1 MPSLSV
7 SSPLVELE
15 HKTARDGRVDGGK
28 EKFKL
33 EYSVQLRILSF
44 PVLLPPH
51 TDWEHSNGV

>member
-1 MPSLSV
+1 MPFLAV

-28 EKFKL
+28 EKLKL

-44 PVLLPPH
+44 PVLLPLH
-51 TDWEHSNGV
+51 TDWEHTKRV